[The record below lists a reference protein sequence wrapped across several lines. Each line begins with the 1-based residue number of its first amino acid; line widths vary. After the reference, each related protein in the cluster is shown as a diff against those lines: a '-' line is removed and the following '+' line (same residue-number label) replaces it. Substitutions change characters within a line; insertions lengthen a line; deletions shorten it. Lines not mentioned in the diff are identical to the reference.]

1 MDQRGVEDTVFCDV
15 NITTCYNC
23 TCTAKF
29 AHMNGHWKA
38 YDFSKFREIRK
49 LNSRNYGQIPE
60 ILIKFP
66 KFWTNSRNFGRIP
79 ELFRISPKGLESV
92 NFGFGVE
99 FVSLPAKSI
108 IRS

>member
-38 YDFSKFREIRK
+38 YDYNDNNNININIEM
-49 LNSRNYGQIPE
+49 Y
-60 ILIKFP
+60 
-66 KFWTNSRNFGRIP
+66 
-79 ELFRISPKGLESV
+79 
-92 NFGFGVE
+92 
-99 FVSLPAKSI
+99 
-108 IRS
+108 